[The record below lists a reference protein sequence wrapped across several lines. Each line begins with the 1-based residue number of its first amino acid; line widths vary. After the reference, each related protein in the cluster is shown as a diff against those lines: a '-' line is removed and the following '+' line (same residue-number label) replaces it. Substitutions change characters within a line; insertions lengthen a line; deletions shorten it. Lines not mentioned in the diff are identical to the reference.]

1 MDAGTQR
8 LAERLMERYGS
19 ALKACNAVDFDDLIL
34 LVLELFN
41 TDKEVLETCRKNHRY
56 IMVDE
61 YQDTN
66 GKQFQLLK
74 ALASEHQ
81 NVCVVGDDDQSIYGW
96 REPRLPICFTSRI
109 TFPEFESSSWN
120 RITAQ

>member
-1 MDAGTQR
+1 MAT
-8 LAERLMERYGS
+8 S
-19 ALKACNAVDFDDLIL
+19 WW
-34 LVLELFN
+34 
-41 TDKEVLETCRKNHRY
+41 
-56 IMVDE
+56 DE

-81 NVCVVGDDDQSIYGW
+81 NVCVVGDDDQSIYGLGG
-96 REPRLPICFTSRI
+96 EPRLPICFTSRI

-120 RITAQ
+120 RITAPITPFSRQPMP